1 MAWWGKV
8 ICGALGFGLGGPLG
22 AALGAMLGHSFD
34 KGLDQNFEPL
44 SASEQEKIQ
53 AAFFTATFT
62 LMGRMAK
69 ADGRVSENE
78 IETAK
83 QVMTRMGLD
92 QTLRQSAIDLF
103 QQGKEDGFDW
113 RGALDQFA
121 DICGRQKNLK
131 QMFLEIQIQAAYAD
145 GTMHE
150 VERQLLQEIARKLG
164 FSKIMLEQLLMMVQA
179 QQYFHQQQ
187 SGYRAKGS
195 GYQQPHTPKDNL
207 PKAYQVLGIESSAN
221 DKAVKTAYRR
231 LMSQHHPDKLV
242 AKGLPEEM
250 IKVATEKTQ
259 EIKSAYETIMKSRG
273 KK

>member
-44 SASEQEKIQ
+44 SASDQEKIQ

-103 QQGKEDGFDW
+103 QQGKQDSFDW

-145 GTMHE
+145 GSLHE
-150 VERQLLQEIARKLG
+150 EERQLLLEIARKLG
-164 FSKIMLEQLLMMVQA
+164 FSKLMLEQLLMMVQA

-187 SGYRAKGS
+187 SGYRSQGS
-195 GYQQPHTPKDNL
+195 GYQQPPTPEDNL
-207 PKAYQVLGIESSAN
+207 PKAYQVLGIESSVN